1 MRSLKSNSLKD
12 LKLLLG
18 EEKVYVVTEEDEINE
33 TTAILATFKTFLGA
47 QRFAK
52 ARIEEAATSEESI
65 EISQFGFTLISR
77 IEGNEVYHVS
87 IKGFTLNA

>member
-18 EEKVYVVTEEDEINE
+18 EEKVYVVTEEDELEE
-33 TTAILATFKTFLGA
+33 TTSVLATFKTFLGA

-52 ARIEEAATSEESI
+52 ERIEEAATSEERI
-65 EISQFGFTLISR
+65 EASQFGYTLIDR
-77 IEGNEVYHVS
+77 LDDNEVYHVS
-87 IKGFTLNA
+87 IKEFTLNA